1 MPDEII
7 SAASTVG
14 QAVDSLS
21 ANEFAVEVDGAR
33 ISGIFRILG
42 LTPFKLDI
50 KPSMKKLV
58 REPFK
63 ITKMVQRDPE
73 SPFNRWLR
81 DSVTSRDDIVRP
93 TRKLAI
99 IAIDD
104 GVEIRRWTIQG
115 AYISEVSY
123 SDFNSSSNELI
134 EETVTVYYDDVIES
148 WGSSAITTS

>member
-1 MPDEII
+1 MSDEII
-7 SAASTVG
+7 SDASPAG
-14 QAVDSLS
+14 QSIDSLS
-21 ANEFAVEVDGAR
+21 AHEFAIEIEGAR
-33 ISGIFRILG
+33 ASGIFRVVG

-50 KPSMKKLV
+50 KPSMKKLI

-63 ITKMVQRDPE
+63 VTKMVQRDPE
-73 SPFNRWLR
+73 TPFNRWLR

-93 TRKLAI
+93 TRQMAV

-104 GVEIRRWTIQG
+104 GVEIRRWTIRG

-134 EETVTVYYDDVIES
+134 EETVTIHYEDVIES
-148 WGSSAITTS
+148 WGGI

>member
-1 MPDEII
+1 MPAEII
-7 SAASTVG
+7 SDASPAG
-14 QAVDSLS
+14 QAIDSLS
-21 ANEFAVEVDGAR
+21 AHEFAIEIEGIR
-33 ISGIFRILG
+33 ISGVFRVVG

-50 KPSMKKLV
+50 KPSMKKLI

-63 ITKMVQRDPE
+63 VTKMVQRDPE
-73 SPFNRWLR
+73 TPFNRWLR
-81 DSVTSRDDIVRP
+81 DSVTARDDIVRP
-93 TRKLAI
+93 TRKMAI

-134 EETVTVYYDDVIES
+134 EETVTIHYEDVIES
-148 WGSSAITTS
+148 WGGV

>member
-7 SAASTVG
+7 SDASPAG
-14 QAVDSLS
+14 QAIDSLS
-21 ANEFAVEVDGAR
+21 AHEFAVEIEGRRAN
-33 ISGIFRILG
+33 GIFRVSG

-58 REPFK
+58 RDPFK
-63 ITKMVQRDPE
+63 ISKMVQRDPAN
-73 SPFNRWLR
+73 PFNAWLR
-81 DSVTSRDDIVRP
+81 ESVIARDDIVRP

-115 AYISEVSY
+115 AYVGEVTY

-134 EETVTVYYDDVIES
+134 EETLTIYYEDVVES
-148 WGSSAITTS
+148 WGGG

>member
-7 SAASTVG
+7 SAASPAG
-14 QAVDSLS
+14 QAIDSLS
-21 ANEFAVEVDGAR
+21 AHEFALEVEGAR
-33 ISGIFRILG
+33 VSGIFRVVG
-42 LTPFKLDI
+42 LTPFKLEV

-73 SPFNRWLR
+73 TPFNRWLR
-81 DSVTSRDDIVRP
+81 DSVSSRDDIVRP
-93 TRKLAI
+93 TRKMAI

-123 SDFNSSSNELI
+123 SDFNSSSSELI
-134 EETVTVYYDDVIES
+134 EETVTIHYEDVVES
-148 WGSSAITTS
+148 WSGV